1 MKELLKMEV
10 KRVRESRTFRI
21 ALIIGI
27 LITVSQYI
35 MYVLPCVQY
44 LDKYKENPF
53 GSLCPHTWYEKWIGG
68 ETISSQAYLF
78 FMLLPVLAVL
88 PHGTSLA
95 SDHISGYI
103 YHVFSREKKEK
114 YYLAKYIV
122 TFVSGGVAVI
132 IPLLVNLFLSI
143 CTLPSILPDKSTGTS
158 MIAGDMMWVDFY
170 YLHPNLYIIAYLG
183 LIFVFS
189 GLIATLALTIGLYE
203 QNVFLISIVPFVC
216 YLFLY
221 ALCYTLDCVE
231 LAPFAY
237 LSPAQRVEHV
247 SFIMVLLEMFILW
260 AVPGGVYLYKMKQD
274 ETIG

>member
-1 MKELLKMEV
+1 
-10 KRVRESRTFRI
+10 
-21 ALIIGI
+21 
-27 LITVSQYI
+27 
-35 MYVLPCVQY
+35 
-44 LDKYKENPF
+44 
-53 GSLCPHTWYEKWIGG
+53 
-68 ETISSQAYLF
+68 
-78 FMLLPVLAVL
+78 
-88 PHGTSLA
+88 
-95 SDHISGYI
+95 
-103 YHVFSREKKEK
+103 
-114 YYLAKYIV
+114 
-122 TFVSGGVAVI
+122 
-132 IPLLVNLFLSI
+132 
-143 CTLPSILPDKSTGTS
+143 
-158 MIAGDMMWVDFY
+158 MWVDFY